1 MTLPLLI
8 YPEFEVS
15 GVGGWSRSS
24 FSTNEVEVG
33 GGLWC
38 GQLCNTPLLLDASD
52 VDLDGRTRQQQ
63 TDRVGGTIDQGWVV
77 APDSSLLMQGWEAG
91 GRESV
96 TGEVCLDSALLK
108 SSLVAYAAGL
118 GNMGGTWEMNS

>member
-1 MTLPLLI
+1 M
-8 YPEFEVS
+8 
-15 GVGGWSRSS
+15 GAWSRSG

-38 GQLCNTPLLLDASD
+38 GQHCNMPLLLDASD

-77 APDSSLLMQGWEAG
+77 APDSGLLMQGWEVG